1 MNRRHS
7 NVRICPDCG
16 GILQPTGPEALT
28 SAELAAVND
37 PEAGGTRQCLLC
49 GFIDAA
55 QEDPVPEPVDSR
67 SRTPAVAHKGTHPQR
82 EHAAP
87 K

>member
-28 SAELAAVND
+28 SAELADENGL
-37 PEAGGTRQCLLC
+37 ERGGGRQCLLC
-49 GFIDAA
+49 GFVDAS
-55 QEDPVPEPVDSR
+55 QDDTDPVPGAMLTR
-67 SRTPAVAHKGTHPQR
+67 G
-82 EHAAP
+82 
-87 K
+87 